1 MGLGP
6 SRPHPATPPQATP
19 PQAALASSGAHFLP
33 APPPAAWPPSPLVSP
48 AGTTAPEEALNVARP
63 GGEARGRG

>member
-6 SRPHPATPPQATP
+6 SRPHPATS
-19 PQAALASSGAHFLP
+19 PQAALGSSGAHFLP
-33 APPPAAWPPSPLVSP
+33 APPPAAWPPSSLVSP